1 MSVVKRTAAKATRS
15 LLYRHHLQ
23 HSFPDQ
29 TGISHRELTEPAG
42 RSAAA
47 TVPGPPSVLLACG
60 SGQLGQA
67 VREAKHSGKGAPR
80 STEISVRATART
92 HLGTALAHAGDIWR
106 VGVLVDA
113 ADRIH
118 SR

>member
-1 MSVVKRTAAKATRS
+1 VPWAS
-15 LLYRHHLQ
+15 HLQ
-23 HSFPDQ
+23 MLQRRLLRARRP
-29 TGISHRELTEPAG
+29 RA
-42 RSAAA
+42 R
-47 TVPGPPSVLLACG
+47 LLACG

>member
-1 MSVVKRTAAKATRS
+1 MPWAS
-15 LLYRHHLQ
+15 HLQ
-23 HSFPDQ
+23 MLQRRLLRARGEYAWRRP
-29 TGISHRELTEPAG
+29 RA
-42 RSAAA
+42 R
-47 TVPGPPSVLLACG
+47 LLACG

-92 HLGTALAHAGDIWR
+92 HLGTALAHAGDIWW
-106 VGVLVDA
+106 VGVVVDA

-118 SR
+118 SW